1 MTRIVVFAN
10 GVIHEPDR
18 VRAIL
23 RGADAILC
31 ADGGT
36 RHALALSVR
45 PDIVIGDLDSLDEQS
60 RTMLQAAGVAL
71 QSYARDKNE
80 TDLELALQEAMRRK
94 PSSIV
99 VVGALGKRLDQ
110 TLANLAML
118 RDPALDGVDVRL
130 DDGLEEAWLCR
141 AEAKLEGKAGDIVSL
156 LPWGGDVEGVRT
168 EGLKWPLRGET
179 LRADKTR
186 GISNEM
192 LAQVARVSVSSG
204 WLLIIHRRQSQ
215 AENQAA

>member
-1 MTRIVVFAN
+1 MTRIVIFAN
-10 GVIHEPDR
+10 GVIPDAD
-18 VRAIL
+18 RARAVL
-23 RGADAILC
+23 RGADAVLC
-31 ADGGT
+31 ADGGS
-36 RHALALSVR
+36 RHALALGLR
-45 PDIVIGDLDSLDEQS
+45 PDMVIGDMDSMDDAS
-60 RTMLQAAGVAL
+60 RATLQATGVAL
-71 QSYARDKNE
+71 QAYPRDKNE
-80 TDLELALQEAMRRK
+80 TDLELALQEAVRRK
-94 PSSIV
+94 PSSII

-141 AEAKLEGKAGDIVSL
+141 AEAKLEGKASDIVSL
-156 LPWGGDVEGVRT
+156 LPWGGDVKVVRT
-168 EGLKWPLRGET
+168 DGLKWPLRGET